1 MRFSYQPNQHAHS
14 NRFSLFNLL
23 RQFIL
28 ILVFI
33 GSTISTAALAQEFVW
48 APDFPVG
55 SKIPVLEAPDQN
67 GMQQNLA
74 SLSGDKGLMLFFS
87 RSFDWC
93 PFCKAQLA
101 DITAIQSDMEM
112 LGFNVVSMTY
122 DSVETLKIAEEDFG
136 VNFTMLH
143 DEDIKHINAFG
154 IRNPDPEPGSFA
166 YGIPRPG
173 IMLISPDGTILRKF
187 AEENFR
193 ERPDLSYVLEA
204 ASNL

>member
-1 MRFSYQPNQHAHS
+1 MRLT
-14 NRFSLFNLL
+14 NRIKP
-23 RQFIL
+23 FIL
-28 ILVFI
+28 ALVFI
-33 GSTISTAALAQEFVW
+33 YSSISIAALAQEFIW
-48 APDFPVG
+48 APDFPEG

-67 GMQQNLA
+67 GLEQNLA
-74 SLSGDKGLMLFFS
+74 SLAGDKGLMLFFS

-93 PFCKAQLA
+93 PYCKAQLA
-101 DITAIQSDMEM
+101 DITAIQSEMEE

-136 VNFTMLH
+136 VGFTMLH
-143 DEDIKHINAFG
+143 DEAIKHIDAFG
-154 IRNPDPEPGSFA
+154 IRNPDPEPGHFA

-187 AEENFR
+187 AEEDFR

-204 ASNL
+204 ASQF